1 MEFKKIE
8 PRRSGAALQR
18 SEMLSVLVQPLAGH
32 SAEEVESALRENGA
46 EFVSVLAP
54 GLLSARA
61 GESCLRAVESIA
73 RVQVKAPSQ
82 LRVHD

>member
-8 PRRSGAALQR
+8 PRRSGASLQG

-32 SAEEVESALRENGA
+32 SVEEVESVLRENGA

-54 GLLSARA
+54 GFLSARA

-82 LRVHD
+82 LRVRG